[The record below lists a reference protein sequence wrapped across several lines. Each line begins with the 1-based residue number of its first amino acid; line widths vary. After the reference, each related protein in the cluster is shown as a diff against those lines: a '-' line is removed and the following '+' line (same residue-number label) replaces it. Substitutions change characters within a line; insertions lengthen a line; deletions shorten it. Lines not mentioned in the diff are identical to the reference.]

1 MDHKNEQAT
10 EKPKGNMLHN
20 ENRSDEENPV
30 EDTNVK
36 TGNTDAAKGKKEDEL
51 TSDETD

>member
-1 MDHKNEQAT
+1 MDNKNEQTT
-10 EKPKGNMLHN
+10 EKPKGNILQN

-36 TGNTDAAKGKKEDEL
+36 TGNNVDEKEAEN
-51 TSDETD
+51 TAETTQK

>member
-1 MDHKNEQAT
+1 MDHKNEPNN
-10 EKPKGNMLHN
+10 EKPKGNILQN

-36 TGNTDAAKGKKEDEL
+36 TANNEDEKNDDEKNP
-51 TSDETD
+51 TAAETD

>member
-1 MDHKNEQAT
+1 MDHKNETTT
-10 EKPKGNMLHN
+10 EKPKGNILQN

-36 TGNTDAAKGKKEDEL
+36 TGKNEESKGENEEHP
-51 TSDETD
+51 TASETD

>member
-1 MDHKNEQAT
+1 MDNKNEVSN

-36 TGNTDAAKGKKEDEL
+36 TDNTKQPEEDKQKNP
-51 TSDETD
+51 TAVETD